1 MMIYLLWSKLRIVI
15 LFLAATHI
23 DLFEIIARE
32 IIASR

>member
-1 MMIYLLWSKLRIVI
+1 MMIYLLWSKLRVVI

-32 IIASR
+32 IVASR